1 MINCS
6 SETLSQVELLDFL
19 NLNPTLS
26 QSLLSGCNHN
36 LDEVTTLIKPVLS
49 APERCHLTPF
59 YIYAVSLG
67 RIAFLVTNLNLN
79 SGKISCSVTSPATS
93 WSIGRSPNSGVRI
106 AERSVSRC
114 HAVISHH
121 AFSNFFMTDVG
132 SLNGSWVN
140 GVAIAPQER
149 KILHDGDI
157 LRFGG
162 IFAEFFSLMR
172 WEKDAKVSD
181 ITYS

>member
-6 SETLSQVELLDFL
+6 SEKLSQVELLDFL
-19 NLNPTLS
+19 NLNPTLA

-36 LDEVTTLIKPVLS
+36 IDEVSTLIQPVLS

-59 YIYAVSLG
+59 YIHAVSLG
-67 RIAFLVTNLNLN
+67 RIAFLVTNLH
-79 SGKISCSVTSPATS
+79 SGNANFDATSPATS
-93 WSIGRSPNSGVRI
+93 WSIGRSPSSGIRI
-106 AERSVSRC
+106 AERSISRC

-121 AFSNFFMTDVG
+121 AFSNFFMTDAG
-132 SLNGSWVN
+132 SLNGTWVN

-149 KILHDGDI
+149 RVLHDGDI
-157 LRFGG
+157 LRFGS
-162 IFAEFFSLMR
+162 ISAEFFSLMR
-172 WEKDAKVSD
+172 WEEGATLPD